1 MVIMIILL
9 ILCLPLILMLSLFT
23 TTSMVTIVADVPVTG
38 IVINMDKSE
47 IPILSLDDG
56 DTMRVDYSVTPSGA
70 TNKEVTYS
78 FSPIGDDKMA
88 EFRVD
93 GNLLVPTDHG
103 KTKITIETVDGG
115 FRDSFIVYVT
125 THRVTAIDSVAKPD
139 TIHVGEYTTI
149 DTAFTPHNAANQ
161 SLTYNIKEGNDVVE
175 IQNGRR
181 KGREWR
187 IGIGTAIIEVISA
200 DKPEVKDEVKITV
213 TSSGVFDFI
222 DADEFTMVDEVGGS
236 IDVVL
241 NPELGNIS
249 HTISLKD
256 VTEGFDPVDPNEVVD
271 IIFNRE
277 DGKLEYEFKDINF
290 IGTIE
295 ILLSITPDGKEPV
308 EKVCTITRLSEVKV
322 EWAESSSNRSYGVF
336 YNEDLSLEINVQPK
350 VAKVTYKVVVD
361 FAVGTDLQ
369 GSVKPGDE
377 IILEEGVK
385 YYCNGGYVSFMLV
398 NNTIVVRGE
407 RAAESMDKISATV
420 TTFKVYVTVEGAET
434 ETVRLGNKKISVSKP
449 FA

>member
-23 TTSMVTIVADVPVTG
+23 TTNVVTIVADVPVTG

-56 DTMRVDYSVTPSGA
+56 DTMRADYSITPSGA
-70 TNKEVTYS
+70 TNKEVNYY
-78 FSPIGDDKMA
+78 FSPIGDEKMA

-103 KTKITIETVDGG
+103 KTKVTIETVDGG

-125 THRVTAIDSVAKPD
+125 TQRVTAIDCAPERD
-139 TIHVGEYTTI
+139 TIFVGEYTTI
-149 DTAFTPHNAANQ
+149 NTMFTPHNAANQ

-175 IQNGRR
+175 IQNGRI
-181 KGREWR
+181 KG
-187 IGIGTAIIEVISA
+187 IGIGTAIIEITSA
-200 DKPEVKDEVKITV
+200 DRTEVKDEVTITV
-213 TSSGVFDFI
+213 KSSGVFDYI
-222 DADEFTMVDEVGGS
+222 EVDEFTMVDEVGGT

-241 NPELGNIS
+241 NPELGNMS

-256 VTEGFDPVDPNEVVD
+256 ITEGFDPVDPDEVMD
-271 IIFNRE
+271 IVFNRE
-277 DGKLEYEFKDINF
+277 DGKLVYEFKDLQF

-295 ILLSITPDGKEPV
+295 VLLSITPEGGEPV

-336 YNEDLSLEINVQPK
+336 YNEDLNLEINVQPK

-361 FAVGTDLQ
+361 FAAGTDLQ
-369 GSVKPGDE
+369 GVVKPGDE
-377 IILEEGVK
+377 IILEEGVR
-385 YYCNGGYVSFMLV
+385 YYCKGGYVSFMLV
-398 NNTIVVRGE
+398 NNTIVVHGE
-407 RAAESMDKISATV
+407 RAAESMDKISTTV
-420 TTFKVYVTVEGAET
+420 TTFKVYVTVEGAQT